1 MREIKPKN
9 ITWKCKTAGPWECFS
24 GTLPLPSPL
33 QVNILLLHNRVPQPE
48 GLTHLDL
55 CFQNTLGN
63 MGLGVPHT
71 GRLNQCPQDTAF
83 LSLLIKSHNSK
94 KKKRVTTPFKD
105 TVFSNCTST
114 SLSPDDNNV
123 GQQIVLPVLR
133 FPVDIQEDT
142 IRECYLASFLAF
154 SSCLL
159 TLQPESLSTEGV
171 NKYILKRHN
180 RFLIP

>member
-1 MREIKPKN
+1 MQEIKPKN

-24 GTLPLPSPL
+24 VTLPLPSPL
-33 QVNILLLHNRVPQPE
+33 QVNILLLHNRVSQPE
-48 GLTHLDL
+48 DLTHLDL
-55 CFQNTLGN
+55 CFQNMLGN

-94 KKKRVTTPFKD
+94 KTNDRVTTPFKD
-105 TVFSNCTST
+105 TVFSNCIST

-123 GQQIVLPVLR
+123 GQQTVLPVLR

-142 IRECYLASFLAF
+142 IRVLSCVL
-154 SSCLL
+154 SS
-159 TLQPESLSTEGV
+159 V
-171 NKYILKRHN
+171 FILFVDTPTRVLEH
-180 RFLIP
+180 